1 MELRSEHACFGGR
14 VQFWTHA
21 SQATR
26 TDMEF
31 SVFVPPQTAHGPV
44 PVLYWLSGLTCTA
57 ENFTVKA
64 GAQRFAAQHG
74 LLLVAPDTSPRGAG
88 IEGEDDRYDLGT
100 GAGFYV
106 DATTPGWATH
116 YRMYSYVTHEL
127 PGLVAEWFPA
137 RADRASIF
145 GHSMGGHGALVC
157 ALRNPGR
164 YRSVSAFAPI
174 CAPSRCPWGQLAF
187 STYLGDDRETWLA
200 YDATALIA
208 SAPERLPIL
217 IDQGAAD
224 TFLDAQLQ
232 PAALEAACK
241 EHGHPLELRMQPGYD
256 HSYYTIATFVGEHME
271 HHARALLRD

>member
-21 SQATR
+21 SQATH

-31 SVFVPPQTAHGPV
+31 SVFVPPQAAHGPV

-106 DATTPGWATH
+106 DATTPGWSTH

-127 PGLVAEWFPA
+127 PELVGEWFPA

-174 CAPSRCPWGQLAF
+174 CAPSRSPWGQLAF
-187 STYLGDDRETWLA
+187 STYLGDDRATWLD